1 MKAKYMSY
9 IATIS
14 IGLYF
19 LTACSFKDNPK
30 DIKVTGAD
38 GKTYSTYQE
47 ACRAGDFDAAWS
59 FIDILDNMVSSNLD
73 KYDRYQQEY
82 VSAYINARDY
92 VFNSEVQFLLSLGN
106 DDASD
111 RIVYL
116 LNSLPIKG
124 KRLEEGH
131 EGDDARTS
139 IVDGSLFDKN
149 FAWFCESV
157 NSFNNKCRQIM
168 ELCITQKNKYLAEK
182 IIRLV
187 KETPTSSE
195 SYAFR
200 YVVHYT
206 NDDINAVKK
215 MFDEAVKS
223 GAFN

>member
-1 MKAKYMSY
+1 
-9 IATIS
+9 
-14 IGLYF
+14 
-19 LTACSFKDNPK
+19 
-30 DIKVTGAD
+30 
-38 GKTYSTYQE
+38 
-47 ACRAGDFDAAWS
+47 
-59 FIDILDNMVSSNLD
+59 
-73 KYDRYQQEY
+73 
-82 VSAYINARDY
+82 
-92 VFNSEVQFLLSLGN
+92 
-106 DDASD
+106 
-111 RIVYL
+111 VYL

-195 SYAFR
+195 SYASR